1 MSNYLMQR
9 DGFYYYRRRVP
20 DYLVE
25 YDKRKFI
32 RTSLKTRD
40 KREAIRKAAI
50 LNDFIEEYWQS
61 LINDNTLDPNIAYK
75 LAIKRAELHG
85 FKYKSATE
93 VSLEQVGTISERL
106 VEATN
111 AIDEPEAVSAIL
123 GGQTVPELSLE
134 ALWNEYYNFKK
145 PDLIVKSKSQRERWI
160 NPRVRAYKTFAKVCD
175 NISVN
180 NITRNDIMAFRAWWS
195 ERLVEGN
202 MAPNSANK
210 DLTHLRS
217 LLAFAQD
224 NKEYIT
230 FDVNS
235 LFARIRFKERDSER
249 RPFATEFISSTLLNP
264 KNLIGLN
271 DECRLFLY
279 AMADTGARP
288 SELVGLNAQRGDIRL
303 DAPIP
308 YIHIR
313 PDEHRELKNRYSQR
327 QIPLVGASLYAFKQL
342 PDGFQQYFQ
351 KPDQLSAN
359 LNGFLREH
367 GLLPTDDHTV
377 YSLRHSFE
385 DRLSAVEPPEK
396 IQSFLMGH
404 KYRRE
409 RYGDGPTLY
418 QKKNWLQK
426 IAFSMPHG

>member
-93 VSLEQVGTISERL
+93 VSLEQVETISERL

-175 NISVN
+175 NTSVN

-210 DLTHLRS
+210 DLTHLRC
-217 LLAFAQD
+217 LLYTSDAA
-224 NKEYIT
+224 
-230 FDVNS
+230 
-235 LFARIRFKERDSER
+235 
-249 RPFATEFISSTLLNP
+249 
-264 KNLIGLN
+264 
-271 DECRLFLY
+271 DE
-279 AMADTGARP
+279 
-288 SELVGLNAQRGDIRL
+288 
-303 DAPIP
+303 
-308 YIHIR
+308 
-313 PDEHRELKNRYSQR
+313 
-327 QIPLVGASLYAFKQL
+327 
-342 PDGFQQYFQ
+342 
-351 KPDQLSAN
+351 
-359 LNGFLREH
+359 
-367 GLLPTDDHTV
+367 
-377 YSLRHSFE
+377 
-385 DRLSAVEPPEK
+385 
-396 IQSFLMGH
+396 
-404 KYRRE
+404 
-409 RYGDGPTLY
+409 
-418 QKKNWLQK
+418 
-426 IAFSMPHG
+426 